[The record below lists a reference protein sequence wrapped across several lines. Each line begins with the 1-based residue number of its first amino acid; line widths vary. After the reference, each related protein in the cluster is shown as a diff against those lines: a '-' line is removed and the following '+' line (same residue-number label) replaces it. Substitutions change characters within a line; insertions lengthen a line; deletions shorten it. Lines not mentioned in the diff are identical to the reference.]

1 MAKYHLSPH
10 QLDKVISTEHVWEV
24 SRIIYES
31 LGLELGLTKT
41 DIHDPWPHDWP
52 HKMLRIWKRKFAE
65 KATYRTLIE
74 ALLRCNR
81 RDDAQKVCEL
91 LAESKQRGMNIDV
104 L

>member
-10 QLDKVISTEHVWEV
+10 KLDKEISREHLREV
-24 SRIIYES
+24 FMITHES
-31 LGLELGLTKT
+31 LGLELGLTKEEVP
-41 DIHDPWPHDWP
+41 DLRPYG
-52 HKMLRIWKRKFAE
+52 MLSIWKCKFAE
-65 KATYRTLIE
+65 KATYRALIE

-91 LAESKQRGMNIDV
+91 LAESKQGAMNIDV